1 MVTSLWTTTLAGI
14 AAGYRRADLQE
25 GARPTAGGRAAE
37 IEARGV
43 CVGALAEPP
52 TRPLAADLPGRA
64 RPATGGCLGDE
75 ARPVERDALA
85 MIGVERDVPAY
96 LSNRARPATRRRGRD
111 ATGVVGGGAHAR
123 ASARDL
129 TARLSSSGTRAAAG
143 GCGGNATGVVIG
155 DAEAEAAR
163 DLTARLSLGA
173 FPTAGWGAETVWY
186 ASTDF
191 SCKEDRAT
199 ELPGR
204 AGPSTRRV
212 SRKSTRVVGTVA
224 GTDEPK
230 VRLIAHLPR
239 WARSAASGCG
249 GNEACLVRVHADAGV
264 AAC

>member
-1 MVTSLWTTTLAGI
+1 
-14 AAGYRRADLQE
+14 
-25 GARPTAGGRAAE
+25 
-37 IEARGV
+37 
-43 CVGALAEPP
+43 
-52 TRPLAADLPGRA
+52 
-64 RPATGGCLGDE
+64 
-75 ARPVERDALA
+75 A
-85 MIGVERDVPAY
+85 MIGVEGDVPAY

-143 GCGGNATGVVIG
+143 GCGGNATGGVIG
-155 DAEAEAAR
+155 DADAEAGR
-163 DLTARLSLGA
+163 DLAARLSLGT
-173 FPTAGWGAETVWY
+173 FPTEGWGAETVWY

-191 SCKEDRAT
+191 CKEERAT

-224 GTDEPK
+224 GTGEPT

-239 WARSAASGCG
+239 WARSAASGGG